1 MDKQSDLPDTDY
13 TTSDLGEASYIGTK
27 YPALDIRPAP
37 SSPHRLEFVFDP
49 GAASMGKDYYRGAT
63 VEAQRLLMVFR
74 ELKGRLFRTLR
85 QR

>member
-1 MDKQSDLPDTDY
+1 MDKQPDY
-13 TTSDLGEASYIGTK
+13 TTTDLGEASHIGTE
-27 YPALDIRPAP
+27 YPVLDIRPAP
-37 SSPHRLEFVFDP
+37 SSPHRLEFVFDSD
-49 GAASMGKDYYRGAT
+49 AASMGKDYYRGAT